1 MTQSHLHKPGVGVDG
16 GQSQLR
22 LRVDGLDDVIIVPGV
37 SHGQDVGARVRDAIV
52 EAATASGITSYGR
65 LVAGLTALPVTQ
77 SDIDLLAADVAHAV
91 SADEVIIVDD
101 TVTAHSAAFGGASG
115 IALVVGTGVA
125 CLAVDAAS
133 GRIHRTS
140 GSGYLLGD
148 EGGAF
153 WIGRHGLARAVKSH
167 DGRGASTMLLAAATK
182 RFDVEAAD
190 LAVRVHVDDRAVSAI
205 AAFAVDVTSA
215 AAQGD
220 AIALQILEHAADE
233 LAACVHSCSSVL
245 PGSAAGGVAL
255 MGRLITGSELFVSLV
270 IRAIAQINPE
280 IDVRVEERSPLDGAL
295 ALATSDDVA
304 VYRSAIIAH
313 STPSTRPPH
322 SRPSGSAA
330 LAYLTAAH
338 ATLSEA
344 SKDEIETVSRAAD
357 HIASSLKA
365 GGMVHTFGT
374 GHSHMLAEELFYR
387 AGGLARVDPILI
399 GELMLHESASRST
412 EIERQP
418 GLADTILRD
427 HPMSAGDV
435 LIIASNS
442 GGNCVA
448 VELALR
454 AREIGVFVIALTSLR
469 HATSAQA
476 RTGTGA
482 RLHDVA
488 DLTLDNHG
496 VVGDAAVS
504 IGGSDRR
511 VGATSTVVGAALLQ
525 AMAVEVVALLVE
537 QGVDP
542 EVFASSNTAGGD
554 EINRVLLDRYRD
566 RVRSL

>member
-1 MTQSHLHKPGVGVDG
+1 MTHSHQHKPDVGVDG

-22 LRVDGLDDVIIVPGV
+22 LQVRGLEDVTIVPGV
-37 SHGQDVGARVRDAIV
+37 SHGEDVGSRVRDAIV
-52 EAATASGITSYGR
+52 GAVTASGVTSCGR
-65 LVAGLTALPVTQ
+65 LVAGLTALPVEQ
-77 SDIDLLAADVAHAV
+77 SEIDLLAADVARAV
-91 SADEVIIVDD
+91 SADEVLITDD

-115 IALVVGTGVA
+115 IVIVVGTGVA

-153 WIGRHGLARAVKSH
+153 WIGRHGLASAVKSH
-167 DGRGASTMLLAAATK
+167 DGRGTSTMLLSAATK
-182 RFDVEAAD
+182 QFDVEPAD

-205 AAFAVDVTSA
+205 AAFAVDVASA
-215 AAQGD
+215 ASQGD
-220 AIALQILEHAADE
+220 AIALQILEDAAAE
-233 LAACVHSCSSVL
+233 LALCVRSCVSAL

-255 MGRLITGSELFVSLV
+255 MGRLITGSDLFVSLV
-270 IRAIAQINPE
+270 VSAIGQTSPG
-280 IDVRVEERSPLDGAL
+280 IDVRMEERSPLDGAV
-295 ALATSDDVA
+295 ALAASDDVG
-304 VYRSAIIAH
+304 VYRSSIVAH
-313 STPSTRPPH
+313 STPSTRLSH
-322 SRPSGSAA
+322 RRRSGSAA
-330 LAYLTAAH
+330 SAYLTSARATLNEAAKLEIDAVTRAAAH
-338 ATLSEA
+338 ICE
-344 SKDEIETVSRAAD
+344 
-357 HIASSLKA
+357 SLKA

-418 GLADTILRD
+418 GLADAILRD
-427 HPMSAGDV
+427 HPMAAGDV

-442 GGNCVA
+442 GGNAVA

-454 AREIGVFVIALTSLR
+454 ARELGVFVIALTSLR
-469 HATSAQA
+469 HATSAKA
-476 RTGTGA
+476 RSGTGV
-482 RLHDVA
+482 RLHEVA
-488 DLTLDNHG
+488 DLVLDNHG
-496 VVGDAAVS
+496 IVGDAAVA
-504 IGGSDRR
+504 IAGSDRR

-525 AMAVEVVALLVE
+525 AVAVEVVALLVD